1 MAILRI
7 ALNYSCQRVI
17 FIDNALMK
25 PPEFATIAERRAHG
39 ESLRKKL
46 TRTDQAHWKPAH
58 GRDPIPVILAANTGR
73 LPSLVPL
80 KMHRMSLSPFA
91 FFRGSA
97 PLMAEDLAE
106 NPVTGLYTQICG
118 DAHVRN
124 LGAYAAPDGHLVF
137 DINDFDETTQ
147 GPWEWDLK
155 RLATSVVLCGREAG
169 DSGKACTQAVCKLVE
184 SYREAMGVL
193 SEMKAINLVKY
204 EIRRF
209 AEQGVIQEVLDK
221 ARRVTPLKTLQKLT
235 QPNRKGMLQFQHQP
249 PVLHHVDEPT
259 RKKVLHSLKSY
270 RDTLGAGH
278 QIVLDAYHPV
288 DVAFKVV
295 GTGSV
300 GTRDYVVLLFGNGP
314 DDPMFLQVKQ
324 ALPSCY
330 APWLKNVPRVQHSGK
345 RVAQGQQRMQTVTD
359 PFLGWTHIGSRQ
371 YLVRQLNDHK
381 GSIELDDLVGSGLAA
396 FAEVC
401 GELLARG
408 HARSC
413 DPNVISGY
421 LGSGGG
427 FAQALGRFGLLY
439 ADQTQKD
446 WEELRRSRKLSTKV

>member
-1 MAILRI
+1 
-7 ALNYSCQRVI
+7 
-17 FIDNALMK
+17 MK
-25 PPEFATIAERRAHG
+25 PPEYATAEERRTHG

-46 TRTDQAHWKPAH
+46 TRLDQARWKPAH
-58 GRDPIPVILAANTGR
+58 GRDPIKTILAANAGR
-73 LPSLVPL
+73 LPSLLPL
-80 KMHRMSLSPFA
+80 KMQRMSVSPFA
-91 FFRGSA
+91 FFRGTAS
-97 PLMAEDLAE
+97 LMAEDLAC

-137 DINDFDETTQ
+137 DINDFDETTP

-169 DSGKACTQAVCKLVE
+169 NSDKACTLAVSLLVE
-184 SYREAMGVL
+184 CYREAMGVL

-209 AEQGVIQEVLDK
+209 AEQGIIQEVLDK

-235 QPNRKGMLQFQHQP
+235 EPGARGLFQFQHQP
-249 PVLHHVDEPT
+249 PVLHHVDEAT
-259 RKKVLHSLKSY
+259 RQKVLHSLKSY
-270 RDTLGAGH
+270 RETVNAGH
-278 QIVLDAYHPV
+278 RIVLDAYRPV

-330 APWLKNVPRVQHSGK
+330 SPFLKGVPRVQHSGK

-359 PFLGWTHIGSRQ
+359 PFLGWTTIDGHH
-371 YLVRQLNDHK
+371 YLVRQLADRKASIDPMDLK
-381 GSIELDDLVGSGLAA
+381 GKKMLEYVT
-396 FAEVC
+396 VC
-401 GELLARG
+401 GETLAKA
-408 HARSC
+408 HARTG
-413 DPNVISGY
+413 DPLALAGY
-421 LGSGGG
+421 CGDTPKLDKGIAKFST
-427 FAQALGRFGLLY
+427 LY
-439 ADQTQKD
+439 ADQMTKD
-446 WEELRRSRKLSTKV
+446 HEVFLKAIKTGKVKAAEVERLP